1 MRQLMGSCMSTG
13 PQRIEAVLAR
23 QLAEG
28 ASAAVIADASCE
40 VWRRIDA
47 ALSPIVGRHGV
58 SALLKRSL
66 HLTRTAH
73 PALAAAANA
82 DARPGDFRA
91 LRAVLAGQASAE
103 AAALN
108 AALLGTFYDLLSSLI
123 GATLTERLLDP
134 VWAPPSTDA
143 PAQDSQ
149 T

>member
-1 MRQLMGSCMSTG
+1 MGSCMSTG
-13 PQRIEAVLAR
+13 PQRIEAALAR

-28 ASAAVIADASCE
+28 LQAEVIADTACE
-40 VWRRIDA
+40 LWRRIDA
-47 ALSPIVGRHGV
+47 SLSPIVGRHGV
-58 SALLKRSL
+58 AALMKRSL

-73 PALAAAANA
+73 PLLAAAANA

-91 LRAVLAGQASAE
+91 LREVLAGQAGAE

-108 AALLGTFYDLLSSLI
+108 AALLSTFYDLLSSLI

-134 VWAPPSTDA
+134 VWALPFTDA
-143 PAQDSQ
+143 PAQDSP